1 MKILIVSDSE
11 SELAWLSHA
20 IGQCHLA
27 TVLTFNHPAPALDWC
42 LHHEPDLVLV
52 AHLMRATDGL
62 EFIRR
67 YRANPASGEVPVVL
81 MHEAAA
87 AFVRGDALRAGATD
101 FLTQPVDFPE
111 LVARMVN
118 LLALRYARRQL
129 NTLRGRNGTAAGAA
143 AGGNGHAGELQFDAP
158 MLHSRALH

>member
-1 MKILIVSDSE
+1 MQILIVSDNE
-11 SELAWLSHA
+11 AELAWLQHA
-20 IGQCHLA
+20 VGQCHLA
-27 TVLTFNHPAPALDWC
+27 TVLTFTHPAAALDWC
-42 LHHEPDLVLV
+42 VQNEPDLLLV

-67 YRANPASGEVPVVL
+67 YRANPASNEVPVVL
-81 MHEAAA
+81 MHEAGA

-129 NTLRGRNGTAAGAA
+129 NTLRARTGAA
-143 AGGNGHAGELQFDAP
+143 AGSASASHGGGDSLSFDAP

>member
-1 MKILIVSDSE
+1 MRILIVSDNPG
-11 SELAWLSHA
+11 ELASLQHSISH
-20 IGQCHLA
+20 CHLA
-27 TVLTFNHPAPALDWC
+27 TVLGFEHPAAALDWC
-42 LHHEPDLVLV
+42 TQNEPDLILV

-67 YRANPASGEVPVVL
+67 YRAGQLSQDVPVIL

-111 LVARMVN
+111 LVARIVN
-118 LLALRYARRQL
+118 LLALRFARLQL
-129 NTLRGRNGTAAGAA
+129 RNRHASTQEPGRWKGLSAEV
-143 AGGNGHAGELQFDAP
+143 AGGLPDPGL
-158 MLHSRALH
+158 LRSTALH